1 MDINEAKFAGGD
13 SIFYYT
19 QEIAGKK
26 TDSLSDTTAIFKAEI
41 KGVSSVLKAI
51 EQLARV

>member
-19 QEIAGKK
+19 QEIVGKK
-26 TDSLSDTTAIFKAEI
+26 QTAFQIQEPFFKAEI
-41 KGVSSVLKAI
+41 KEVSSVLKAI
-51 EQLARV
+51 EQLA

>member
-19 QEIAGKK
+19 QEIVGKK
-26 TDSLSDTTAIFKAEI
+26 QPFRYKSHFSR
-41 KGVSSVLKAI
+41 LK
-51 EQLARV
+51 